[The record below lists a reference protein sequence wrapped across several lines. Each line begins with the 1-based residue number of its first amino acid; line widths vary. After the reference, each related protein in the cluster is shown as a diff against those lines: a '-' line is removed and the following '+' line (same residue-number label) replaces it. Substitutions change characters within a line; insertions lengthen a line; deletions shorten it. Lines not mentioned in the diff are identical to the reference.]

1 MLNPRVLKGKRYILI
16 LGASSDQT
24 FMIKTAKDMGLGT
37 VVLDRNKNAPGL
49 NVADI
54 AAPIDFS
61 EIDKVIDFV
70 SDLIKK
76 QINLC
81 GVNTMG
87 SDIPN
92 IVSKISQYFEWV
104 GPTEQTAQIAT
115 NKLIMKKHLFKRG
128 IQVPLFQLVQDINE
142 ISKIWDEWESEK
154 IIIKPTDRSGARGV
168 SVVSQK
174 NDIKNAFNEAIAN
187 SNIKEVVIEEFVD
200 GPQVSTET
208 VLYEG
213 KSFTPGFADR
223 VYNTTLSFYPHVIE
237 NGGWIPSI
245 LPKEQIKKIKELV
258 ENASK
263 YLGINKGTAKGDVVI
278 HPKKGP
284 MIIEIAARL
293 SGGDFCE
300 SLVPLS
306 SGVNYVK
313 DAIKISLGEPP
324 NWESLNPSK
333 GFVVANRYFF
343 LPEGKLEKIINLDEA
358 RLMNG
363 IEKLELFIKEGDLIS
378 RINSHANRI
387 GVFIVK
393 STSRKKVQSII
404 NAIYKKVIFKVDGSW
419 ITGNPLLYPSQN

>member
-1 MLNPRVLKGKRYILI
+1 MKRKKYILI

-37 VVLDRNKNAPGL
+37 VVLDGNKNAPGL
-49 NVADI
+49 NIADI
-54 AAPIDFS
+54 AEPLDFS
-61 EIDKVIDFV
+61 QINKTIDFV
-70 SDLIKK
+70 SDLK
-76 QINLC
+76 QKHINLC

-87 SDIPN
+87 SDIPD
-92 IVSKISQYFEWV
+92 IVSKISRYFKWI
-104 GPTEQTAQIAT
+104 GPNEQTAQIAT
-115 NKLIMKKHLFKRG
+115 NKLKMKQHFIRGG
-128 IQVPLFQLVQDINE
+128 IQVPLFKLVQNTTE
-142 ISKIWDEWESEK
+142 ITKIWNGWKSEK

-168 SVVSQK
+168 SVVSQE
-174 NDIKNAFNEAIAN
+174 NDIKNAFNEAIIN
-187 SNIKEVVIEEFVD
+187 SNVKEVIIEEFVD
-200 GPQVSTET
+200 GPQVSTESI
-208 VLYEG
+208 LYDG

-237 NGGWIPSI
+237 NGGWVPSN

-263 YLGINKGTAKGDVVI
+263 YLGINKGTSKGDVVI

-306 SGVNYVK
+306 SGVNYVQ
-313 DAIKISLGEPP
+313 DALKISIGEPP
-324 NWESLNPSK
+324 NWESLLPK
-333 GFVVANRYFF
+333 KDFVVANRYFF
-343 LPEGKLEKIINLDEA
+343 LPEGRLEQIINFEKA

-363 IEKLELFIKEGDLIS
+363 IEKLEIFFKEGDLIP
-378 RINSHANRI
+378 RIDSHAKRI

-393 STSRKKVQSII
+393 ATTRKEAQNII
-404 NAIYKKVIFKVDGSW
+404 DNIYEEVLFKVDGDWKS
-419 ITGNPLLYPSQN
+419 GDPSLFFSQN